1 MTQDNVTLLTSRIE
15 INLAPSDKAC
25 SKDAL
30 NMMPQWRLTVPVTVK
45 YLTNLDAPVAKSK
58 IHHTTVTITATNYK
72 LTEWSHPKLG
82 SLFSEANVIR
92 LQNCVLEQ

>member
-1 MTQDNVTLLTSRIE
+1 ME
-15 INLAPSDKAC
+15 INITPDHNAHF
-25 SKDAL
+25 KDVL
-30 NMMPQWRLTVPVTVK
+30 HVIPQCILTVPVTVK